1 MTDSLEPLRG
11 KRRSYGDLSRFLVT
25 RTSEVPNFTML
36 LGAGCSITSG
46 VRSASELT
54 AIWKSEVFK
63 SANPEIIGPT
73 DDQVDQYLKTQEAS
87 WFTPSR
93 AYSCLFER
101 RFDLPRQR
109 RIFIEAEVAEREPS
123 IGYAY
128 LIKLVEAGYINTL
141 FTTNFD
147 DLINEAFFRF
157 SDLRPIVC
165 AHDSSVSSISV
176 TSKRPKVIKL
186 HGDYLFDDIKATVRE
201 TESLE
206 ENIKKKFSEFSREH
220 GLIVAGYSGG
230 DRSIM
235 EVITHLLRSEE
246 YFRHGVYW
254 CIRRGDAPSEDLLKM
269 LWKDRVYFVEID
281 GFDELMAQLHR
292 DAIGDQLPVETSL
305 ISDKPRRTVASF
317 CSNKYLL
324 QSSSSVIQK
333 DIERLRRLS
342 DRERFIDVIRDVT
355 DKESHGRDDVE
366 RKMSDDEV
374 GTFISSKHK
383 LSMGDYAGARVQ
395 LKDAVESASSWQA
408 KEEFLIVS
416 AKNEEAA
423 GDNLAAAEFVE
434 DLIRGDPKEVAWLLW
449 RSNLSKSFAERM
461 AVIDSAVKINP
472 YSSESW
478 CEKADLLAEQMS
490 GLAKPGED
498 NHRDVCGAY
507 QKSLSVEP
515 GINNDAWSRFC
526 DYLSGLG
533 KVFPDSKTIFLGLLE
548 AGMNQGP
555 QRMKVLRARMDFI
568 HSFENGDKSKV
579 DALIGQVVEASDSAN
594 RHSQMAYDIL
604 HLDLLYKFKRLPELS
619 RKISDMSQ
627 SDSVHSNPHYL
638 KRRAAH
644 SLMMTG
650 DLGGAIVDM
659 ERAVSLSNDSQY
671 ILKLAEYLKCAK
683 RTDEIL
689 TLIDDKSKF
698 LSPHDRLKIMRFR
711 FESEGDYKSE
721 LEYVRKIHL
730 DRTFPV
736 AEAAVDESHVLLV
749 MGNYAEAEAVSKD
762 ALDKVG
768 FDIEHAALI
777 INYEISRDRGGGKLN
792 KGRLANI
799 ASGSANEE
807 AVACAE
813 YLLGD
818 IESARTKFSGI
829 MSRNKG
835 RILDIS
841 EWAVFQDSKGRD
853 FLRSCAGDS
862 KAKPV
867 KLVA

>member
-25 RTSEVPNFTML
+25 RTSEVPNFTLL
-36 LGAGCSITSG
+36 LGAGCSVTSG

-54 AIWKSEVFK
+54 SIWKGEVFK
-63 SANPEIIGPT
+63 SANPEVENPT
-73 DDQVDQYLKTQEAS
+73 DEQVDQYLKAQETS

-109 RIFIEAEVAEREPS
+109 RIFIEAEVADREPS

-128 LIKLVEAGYINTL
+128 LIKLVEAGFVNTL

-165 AHDSSVSSISV
+165 AHDSSVSSIGV

-235 EVITHLLRSEE
+235 EVIAYLLRSEE

-254 CIRRGDAPSEDLLKM
+254 CIRKGDAPSEDLLKL

-292 DAIGDQLPVETSL
+292 DAIGDKLPVETSL

-324 QSSSSVIQK
+324 QSRSSVILN
-333 DIERLRRLS
+333 DIERLRRHS

-355 DKESHGRDDVE
+355 EKESHGRGERE

-374 GTFISSKHK
+374 GTLISSKHK
-383 LSMGDYAGARVQ
+383 LSMGDYAGARDQ
-395 LKDAVESASSWQA
+395 LRLAVEAASSWQA
-408 KEEFLIVS
+408 KEDFLIVS
-416 AKNEEAA
+416 AKNEEAS
-423 GDNLAAAEFVE
+423 GDNLAAAQLVD

-449 RSNLSKSFAERM
+449 RASLSKSFIDRM
-461 AVIDSAVKINP
+461 EAVDAAVKINAH
-472 YSSESW
+472 SSEAW
-478 CEKADLLAEQMS
+478 CEKADLLVEKMT
-490 GLAKPGED
+490 GLPKATED
-498 NHRDVCGAY
+498 LHQEVCDAY
-507 QKSLSVEP
+507 RKSMDIDPS
-515 GINNDAWSRFC
+515 IDNDAWCRFC
-526 DYLSGLG
+526 DYLSGVG
-533 KVFPDSKTIFLGLLE
+533 KVFAESKDNFLQLLSSG
-548 AGMNQGP
+548 ARQGP
-555 QRMKVLRARMDFI
+555 HRIKVLRARMDFI
-568 HSFENGDKSKV
+568 QSFNGSDKSEV
-579 DALIGQVVEASDSAN
+579 DLLVEQVAEASESAN
-594 RHSQMAYDIL
+594 RHSQLAYDL
-604 HLDLLYKFKRLPELS
+604 FSLDLLSKFKRNSELS

-627 SDSVHSNPHYL
+627 IESATANSHFL
-638 KRRAAH
+638 QRRASHA
-644 SLMMTG
+644 LRMTG
-650 DLGGAIVDM
+650 DLDGAITDM
-659 ERAVSLSNDSQY
+659 ERAVALSNDSQH
-671 ILKLAEYLKCAK
+671 IIKLAEYYKCAK
-683 RTDEIL
+683 RSSEISV
-689 TLIDDKSKF
+689 LIEGKSKF
-698 LSPHDRLKIMRFR
+698 LTPYERLKLFR
-711 FESEGDYKSE
+711 IKAESDGDHKAE
-721 LEYVRKIHL
+721 LELVRKIYS
-730 DRTFPV
+730 DRVFPIP
-736 AEAAVDESHVLLV
+736 EAAVDESHVLLV
-749 MGNYAEAEAVSKD
+749 MGNYPAAECVCKE

-777 INYEISRDRGGGKLN
+777 INYELSRVRGGGKLN
-792 KGRLANI
+792 KVRLASI
-799 ASGSANEE
+799 VSGCADEE
-807 AVACAE
+807 AIACAE
-813 YLLGD
+813 YLLED
-818 IESARTKFSGI
+818 VDSAKNKFVAIISKD
-829 MSRNKG
+829 KG
-835 RILDIS
+835 RLFDIS

-853 FLRSCAGDS
+853 FLKSCTTDARS
-862 KAKPV
+862 KQV
-867 KLVA
+867 KMVA